1 MRDLALVAAMLAFL
15 PIALRFPAAGAVCW
29 AWFSMMSP
37 HEQVFGFA
45 HAAPLNSVIAVAT
58 LVGWLIAPG
67 NKRWTADPVPWLLLG
82 FMVWMTVNL
91 QFGAFPDYS
100 FVLWDR
106 VLRIF
111 VLIFLVFFLLKT
123 KARIHAMVWTI
134 VISIGFYGV
143 KGGVFTV
150 AGGGHAIVYGPP
162 STVYTDNNHLAVAV
176 VTEIPML
183 YYIFKHTQKYWI
195 RMIIMVAIMLQI
207 VMVFGSYSRGG
218 VISLSAMLAM
228 LWVRSDHKILY
239 GMVALAV
246 VGGGLSIMPD
256 SFFDRMHTVNSL
268 DSDGSF
274 QGRVDA
280 WMVAFWYARDH
291 FPFGAGYAAPQLP
304 TIFHKYLPDATTHA
318 AHSIYFQVLGEHGF
332 IGLAIYLAL
341 LIVPLRNAMA
351 IRRQTRDHPE
361 LRWAFDLADM
371 GLVSL
376 VSFYLGA
383 AALSMAYADEYLIII
398 ALMSTLRQL
407 TLPESAAAQ
416 QQEKRRR
423 GSMGP
428 AYPPQAVPAPARYE
442 PVRTA
447 PDRGRLGGT
456 EF

>member
-45 HAAPLNSVIAVAT
+45 AAAPLNSVIAAAT
-58 LVGWLIAPG
+58 LVGWIVAPG
-67 NKRWTADPVPWLLLG
+67 NKRWPADAAPWLLLV
-82 FMVWMTVNL
+82 FMAWMTINMP
-91 QFGAFPDYS
+91 FGVLPDYS
-100 FVLWDR
+100 FLMWDR
-106 VLRIF
+106 VLRIM
-111 VLIFLVFFLLKT
+111 VLIFLTFFLINT

-150 AGGGHAIVYGPP
+150 GHGGHSIVYGPP
-162 STVYTDNNHLAVAV
+162 STVYADNNHLAVAV
-176 VTEIPML
+176 VTELPML
-183 YYIFKHTQKYWI
+183 YYLFMHTQRSWM
-195 RMIIMVAIMLQI
+195 RTIIITAMMLQVI
-207 VMVFGSYSRGG
+207 MVFGSYSRGG
-218 VISLSAMLAM
+218 VISLTVMLSM
-228 LWVRSDHKILY
+228 LWYRSRRKVLY
-239 GMVALAV
+239 GIIALAV

-268 DSDGSF
+268 ESDGSF

-291 FPFGAGYAAPQLP
+291 FPFGAGYSAPQLP
-304 TIFHKYLPDATTHA
+304 MIFHSYLPGATTHA

-332 IGLAIYLAL
+332 IGLAIYLGL
-341 LIVPLRNAMA
+341 LLVPLRNAMI
-351 IRRQTRDHPE
+351 IRRQTRDRSE

-371 GLVSL
+371 ALVSL

-383 AALSMAYADEYLIII
+383 AALSMAYADEYLLII
-398 ALMSTLRQL
+398 ALTSTLRQL
-407 TLPESAAAQ
+407 TRPEAVAAQ
-416 QQEKRRR
+416 QHGKQRLR
-423 GSMGP
+423 SAGP
-428 AYPPQAVPAPARYE
+428 VYRPGAVLDPVRYE
-442 PVRTA
+442 PIRTTL
-447 PDRGRLGGT
+447 DSGRLGGT